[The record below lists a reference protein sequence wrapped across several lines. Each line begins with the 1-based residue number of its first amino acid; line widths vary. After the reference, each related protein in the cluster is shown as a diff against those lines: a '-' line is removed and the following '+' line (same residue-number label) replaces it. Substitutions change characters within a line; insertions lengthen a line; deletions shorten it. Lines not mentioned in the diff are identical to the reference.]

1 MKISG
6 INIYT
11 STDSS
16 PGLVFVHLSCA
27 EHSFRSCSTEI
38 ADMLEELGLR
48 ESSSSTVKAQSLG
61 DFVAL
66 LVVVV
71 DVLVVVAVFFRNIKV
86 ICLENISFSC
96 IITNKIDNL
105 EIPWDSTMRDINGLF
120 LYLQGRQ
127 RKD

>member
-1 MKISG
+1 
-6 INIYT
+6 
-11 STDSS
+11 
-16 PGLVFVHLSCA
+16 
-27 EHSFRSCSTEI
+27 
-38 ADMLEELGLR
+38 MLEELGLR

-127 RKD
+127 RGG

>member
-1 MKISG
+1 
-6 INIYT
+6 
-11 STDSS
+11 
-16 PGLVFVHLSCA
+16 
-27 EHSFRSCSTEI
+27 
-38 ADMLEELGLR
+38 MLEELGLR

-105 EIPWDSTMRDINGLF
+105 EIPWYSTMR
-120 LYLQGRQ
+120 
-127 RKD
+127 

>member
-1 MKISG
+1 
-6 INIYT
+6 
-11 STDSS
+11 
-16 PGLVFVHLSCA
+16 
-27 EHSFRSCSTEI
+27 
-38 ADMLEELGLR
+38 MLEELGLR

>member
-16 PGLVFVHLSCA
+16 PGLVFVHLSGA
-27 EHSFRSCSTEI
+27 EHSLRSCSTEI
-38 ADMLEELGLR
+38 ADRLEELVLR
-48 ESSSSTVKAQSLG
+48 ESSSSTEKALSLG
-61 DFVAL
+61 DF
-66 LVVVV
+66 
-71 DVLVVVAVFFRNIKV
+71 DVLVVVKVFFRNIKV

-105 EIPWDSTMRDINGLF
+105 EIPWYSTMR
-120 LYLQGRQ
+120 
-127 RKD
+127 